1 MCLLGTLLAT
11 FLMRRENL
19 RRDRLY
25 GPPPPMPPRGE
36 HHPDDVLDRLGLL
49 GLSED
54 EVSALGDDHPA
65 FRYTL

>member
-1 MCLLGTLLAT
+1 MCLLCTLLAT
-11 FLMRRENL
+11 FLMRRENH
-19 RRDRLY
+19 RRDALY

-36 HHPDDVLDRLGLL
+36 RHPDATLERLGLL

-54 EVSALGDDHPA
+54 EVNDLGDDHPA